1 MKKRS
6 TKKMRKAKGSL
17 EKMME
22 MLRPYLPEKQV
33 VTPGTTQKWK
43 LAEDHYAS
51 SGDNKKKRRNPAA
64 L

>member
-6 TKKMRKAKGSL
+6 VKKMQKAKGSL

-22 MLRPYLPEKQV
+22 MLRPYLPQKQV
-33 VTPGTTQKWK
+33 VTPETTQKWK
-43 LAEDHYAS
+43 LPEDHYAP
-51 SGDNKKKRRNPAA
+51 SGHKKKRNPAA